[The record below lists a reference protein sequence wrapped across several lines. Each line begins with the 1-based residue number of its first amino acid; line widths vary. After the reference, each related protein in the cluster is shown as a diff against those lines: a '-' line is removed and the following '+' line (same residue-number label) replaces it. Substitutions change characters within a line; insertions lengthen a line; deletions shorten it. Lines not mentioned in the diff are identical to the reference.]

1 MSLENRISQLRK
13 QDAPPNEESAKAWII
28 QPILDHLGWAS
39 DDPAHVLYEHSV
51 GGGRVDIAL
60 RTGGRPVAFLEAKA
74 PGQDLQRHVTQ
85 VLQYAF
91 HGGVDICVLTTG
103 FEWWFYLPR
112 EKGPPE
118 DRRFAVLRIHRGSPR
133 ECSEVLRRYIGRD
146 ALGDG
151 SAERNAKEALG
162 KLQQAQRLKEEIPKV
177 WKEMQSGDG
186 ALLELIARR
195 VKESSGLSAT
205 RAEVARVLEMESGGP
220 PPTLQAPPDPQIAD
234 LRTKQK
240 TWQDRRD
247 RARAHGNATALA
259 EAQRQLR
266 NISSRINVRKR
277 KLKELGVPQAAPQ
290 PQPTEQPPRRK
301 MSLRPTSFRLWDT
314 ETPIKTWGDLLV
326 GVFEAALKRHGDD
339 FLYRTRPLWGNRKPW
354 VSRDPGELLRAR
366 PLGRSGLHVEAN
378 LSAKDIKSRCHSLL
392 ESFGHSASDLEIRHD

>member
-1 MSLENRISQLRK
+1 M
-13 QDAPPNEESAKAWII
+13 
-28 QPILDHLGWAS
+28 
-39 DDPAHVLYEHSV
+39 
-51 GGGRVDIAL
+51 
-60 RTGGRPVAFLEAKA
+60 AFLEAKA
-74 PGQDLQRHVTQ
+74 PGLDLGKHVTQ

-91 HGGVDICVLTTG
+91 HDGVDICVLTTG
-103 FEWWFYLPR
+103 LEWWFYLPR

-118 DRRFAVLRIHRGSPR
+118 DRRFAVLRIDRGSPR
-133 ECSEVLRRYIGRD
+133 ECAAVLRRYIGRD
-146 ALGDG
+146 ALGDR
-151 SAERNAKEALG
+151 SAERNAKEALS

-195 VKESSGLSAT
+195 VKESSGLDAT
-205 RAEVARVLEMESGGP
+205 PAQVARVLEMESGGP

-266 NISSRINVRKR
+266 NISSRISVRKR
-277 KLKELGVPQAAPQ
+277 KLKELGVPQAVPQ
-290 PQPTEQPPRRK
+290 PQPTEQPPRRRV
-301 MSLRPTSFRLWDT
+301 SRRPTSFRLCDT
-314 ETPIKTWGDLLV
+314 ETPVKTWGDLLV
-326 GVFEAALKRHGDD
+326 GVFEAALNRHGDA

-366 PLGRSGLHVEAN
+366 PLGQSGLHVEAN
-378 LSAKDIKSRCHSLL
+378 LSAKDIKSRCRSLL
-392 ESFGHSASDLEIRHD
+392 ERLGHSASDLEIRQD